1 MEILQAIVLGI
12 VQGATEFL
20 PVSSSAHLFLVPW
33 ILGWKD
39 QGLAVDVAFHWG
51 TLIAVL
57 AYFRND
63 IKRVLKIARYLL
75 EKNPGSEHKEYIK
88 NHKNHLR
95 IFSLIIIASIPGGL
109 LGVLFDKYIENIFR
123 SPVYMAINL
132 LVFGVI
138 LYRAD
143 KRSSKEKNIRT
154 ASFKEILVIGF
165 SQALAIFP
173 GVSRSGATIS
183 AGLLLGFKRAEA
195 AKFSFLL
202 AVPII
207 LGAGL
212 KEIPQIYRN
221 GGLGI
226 DLFAGLIA
234 SAVSG
239 FLVIKY
245 MLAYLGKGDYRIFVW
260 YRIILALIILGMILF
275 K

>member
-1 MEILQAIVLGI
+1 MDILQAVILGI

-20 PVSSSAHLFLVPW
+20 PISSSAHLFLVPW
-33 ILGWKD
+33 ILGWTD

-63 IKRVLKIARYLL
+63 IKRVLKTVRYLL
-75 EKNPGSEHKEYIK
+75 ENKPDSEHKEYIK

-95 IFSLIIIASIPGGL
+95 IFALIAIASIPGGL

-138 LYRAD
+138 LYWAD
-143 KRSSKEKNIRT
+143 RRSVKEKNIRT
-154 ASFKEILVIGF
+154 ASFKEILIIGF

-195 AKFSFLL
+195 ARFSFLL

-234 SAVSG
+234 SAISG

-245 MLAYLGKGDYRIFVW
+245 LLAYLGKGNYKIFVW
-260 YRIILALIILGMILF
+260 YRIALAFLILATVFLR
-275 K
+275 